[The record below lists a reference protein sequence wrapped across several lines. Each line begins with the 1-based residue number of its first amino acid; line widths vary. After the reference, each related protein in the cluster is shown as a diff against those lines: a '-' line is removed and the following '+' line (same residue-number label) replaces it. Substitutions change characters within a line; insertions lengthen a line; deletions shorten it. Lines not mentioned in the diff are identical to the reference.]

1 MSDFLKKKG
10 ADFYLM
16 LVAALASV
24 VCGVLVLLW
33 GGFAT
38 AATVTVQIPILL
50 FIGAAVFIVSVWFDL
65 DFMPVLEGAFYVL
78 AFAFILSYSI
88 NVIVDQINAIQNSGG
103 DFASCL
109 TYLILSVGSILLTIV
124 ACFCKKQRG

>member
-16 LVAALASV
+16 LVAAAASV

-88 NVIVDQINAIQNSGG
+88 NVIVDQINAIQYSGG
-103 DFASCL
+103 DFTSCL